1 MGVEAPVISKPQEG
15 KVIPVADL
23 FKGNKEK
30 AGRLFDTMGIDHN
43 GKGDSARV
51 GSATVQVHS
60 EKYGIATVRDEG
72 TGVNES
78 ITYGAIHRK
87 DGDNCTEVTFV
98 LPPRVSEDGT
108 VKVFDVVDLTP
119 QGATKRSATPAEKVI
134 AKDQEPQRLFE
145 PEQAR
150 DLGHP
155 VNWLERLNAPRFQE

>member
-1 MGVEAPVISKPQEG
+1 MPVEAPVRITSKQEG

-30 AGRLFDTMGIDHN
+30 AGRLFDAIGIDHN
-43 GKGDSARV
+43 GKGDSAQIGR
-51 GSATVQVHS
+51 AKIQVHS
-60 EKYGIATVRDEG
+60 EKYGIATVRDEE

-87 DGDNCTEVTFV
+87 DGDNGTEVTFV

-119 QGATKRSATPAEKVI
+119 HGATKRSATPAERVI

-150 DLGHP
+150 RLGHP
-155 VNWLERLNAPRFQE
+155 VNWLEKLNAPK